1 MIALWLVLVGG
12 AAAAD
17 PATLRADAPVQSEQ
31 AQAGGVVV
39 DRVAASVNDDIIT
52 LSEIYD
58 FGGPYIE
65 EQVEADPTARP
76 RAEREVLDR
85 LIERMLVDQEITA
98 LQLSITEQELDRT
111 IDDVA
116 RRNGLDRNSLRREVE
131 RSGMT
136 WDSYRTQLQGD
147 LQQMKFAQAILRPRV
162 NITEDEVQDAYNRT
176 GQSAPKL
183 VRLQALFLA
192 FPAAATDPTAKTR
205 EDTLARAA
213 AIRQQAIE
221 MTTEQ
226 FAALSREKDE
236 AGFGAQGGEMGQ
248 FGKGELLPALDA
260 AVSGLAPGAVSEVVV
275 LEQGVF
281 VLRVVDFAAATRDLE
296 EVREQLMEQLFES
309 RMVEEQG
316 RWVEQA
322 RARASI
328 RLLLP

>member
-1 MIALWLVLVGG
+1 MIALWLVLAGVS
-12 AAAAD
+12 AAAE
-17 PATLRADAPVQSEQ
+17 PATLSADAPVRPEQ
-31 AQAGGVVV
+31 VHTAGKIV

-111 IDDVA
+111 IDDIA
-116 RRNGLDRNSLRREVE
+116 RRNGLDWNSLRREVE

-162 NITEDEVQDAYNRT
+162 NITEDEVQDAYNRM
-176 GQSAPKL
+176 GQRAPQL
-183 VRLQALFLA
+183 IRLQALFLA
-192 FPAAATDPTAKTR
+192 FPAEAATDPAAR
-205 EDTLARAA
+205 EALLARAA
-213 AIRQQAIE
+213 AIRQQAVG

-226 FAALSREKDE
+226 FAALSREEDE

-260 AVSGLAPGAVSEVVV
+260 AVSGLGSGAVSEVVV

-309 RMVEEQG
+309 RMVEEQS